1 MIDICCIYT
10 VNSWKKCTLP
20 PAVTAWTKL
29 TSTSTVHRRRLT
41 SKVIFNDE
49 TQLQI
54 QKKSVKLHSIQRT
67 FPRNS
72 AQFWVFWPVPV
83 EVSNLKVFFK
93 RCPYWLG
100 QWDKRE
106 NPNFAFFSWEILKWF
121 IHIYHN
127 IFFKIWPYWL
137 GWYPTW
143 SYLIDLVIEPYSTTW
158 DSK

>member
-1 MIDICCIYT
+1 MQQISIIWAFFGYK
-10 VNSWKKCTLP
+10 W
-20 PAVTAWTKL
+20 A
-29 TSTSTVHRRRLT
+29 HE
-41 SKVIFNDE
+41 VIFSDE

-54 QKKSVKLHSIQRT
+54 QKKSVKLHSFRGSFQEIQRS
-67 FPRNS
+67 FEYFGQCQWRYPIY
-72 AQFWVFWPVPV
+72 
-83 EVSNLKVFFK
+83 KVFFK

-100 QWDKRE
+100 QWDKKE
-106 NPNFAFFSWEILKWF
+106 KNEFCPFLWVILKWF